1 MYELENENDEIEIDL
16 KELFFVLKQKI
27 LVILLTTVVF
37 AGIIGGITKFLITPK
52 YSSTAQLYVVS
63 KSGLSQL
70 SDLTMGNQLT

>member
-37 AGIIGGITKFLITPK
+37 A
-52 YSSTAQLYVVS
+52 
-63 KSGLSQL
+63 
-70 SDLTMGNQLT
+70 

>member
-37 AGIIGGITKFLITPK
+37 AGIIGGITKFLITP
-52 YSSTAQLYVVS
+52 
-63 KSGLSQL
+63 
-70 SDLTMGNQLT
+70 